1 MASVRVRLRIVGD
14 VQGVGF
20 RQFVRSRSEP
30 LGVGGFVQNRTDGSV
45 VAELEGEPE
54 KVRELERVIR
64 QEHPYARVEQVDREE
79 VAVLGVEPPVR
90 IR

>member
-1 MASVRVRLRIVGD
+1 MASVRVRLRIVGE

-30 LGVGGFVQNRTDGSV
+30 LGVGGFVQNRADGSV
-45 VAELEGEPE
+45 VAELEGEPAR
-54 KVRELERVIR
+54 VRELERVMR
-64 QEHPYARVEQVDREE
+64 EEHPSARVDHVEREE